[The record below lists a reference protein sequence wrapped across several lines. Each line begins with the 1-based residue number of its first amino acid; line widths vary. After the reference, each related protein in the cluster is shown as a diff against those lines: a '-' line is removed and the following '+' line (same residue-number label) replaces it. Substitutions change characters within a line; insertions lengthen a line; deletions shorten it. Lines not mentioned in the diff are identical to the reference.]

1 MRAVI
6 QRVSEA
12 KVRVEGELLGAID
25 LGFLVLLG
33 IGIED
38 TWEDAERLAHKI
50 AGLRVFPDQS
60 GKMSL
65 SLAQVGGEVL
75 LVSQFTIYGD
85 LKRGFRPSFTR
96 AATPEMGKRL
106 YERFIDF
113 LTREGVT
120 VQTGVFGAHMQVS
133 LVNDGPV
140 TLIIESP
147 A

>member
-1 MRAVI
+1 MRAVV

-12 KVRVEGELLGAID
+12 KVEVEGELAGAIG

-33 IGIED
+33 VGAED
-38 TWEDAERLAHKI
+38 TWEDAEYLAHKI

-75 LVSQFTIYGD
+75 LVSQFTLYGD
-85 LKRGFRPSFTR
+85 LKRGFRPSFTK

-113 LTREGVT
+113 LTREGVA

-140 TLIIESP
+140 TLILKSP